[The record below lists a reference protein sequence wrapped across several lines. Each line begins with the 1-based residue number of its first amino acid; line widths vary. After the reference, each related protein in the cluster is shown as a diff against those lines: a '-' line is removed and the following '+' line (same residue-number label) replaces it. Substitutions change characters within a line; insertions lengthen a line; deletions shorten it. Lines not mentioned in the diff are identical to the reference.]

1 MSSQIIRTID
11 AHAAGAPLRLVVEGF
26 PSPPGSTMAEKRD
39 WVSANADG
47 LRRSLMLE
55 PRGHAD
61 MCGAVLTEPVSQAAH
76 AGVLFFENDGYSA
89 MSGHGIIA
97 VTTIALER
105 NLLMPGGDG
114 TAVVFDTPA
123 GVVRAKAVIRG
134 TAEKIRVDRV
144 SFVNV
149 PAFVMFAGLAIQAGG
164 RHFRADLA
172 YGGAF
177 YAIVDSEAAGVVIDG
192 AHVPELR
199 RTAAAIKRS
208 IDSAVRTIA
217 HPLEDVPAGLHGTI
231 FTGPAHAD
239 GADLRNVTVF
249 ADGQVDRS
257 PGGTGMSAVMS
268 VLDAMGLLDGGRAFV
283 EESIIGTRLFGR
295 IAGRTEVGSY
305 PAVVTEIEGSAWITG
320 EHTFAIDDGDPLKD
334 GFRLTP
340 F

>member
-1 MSSQIIRTID
+1 M
-11 AHAAGAPLRLVVEGF
+11 AA
-26 PSPPGSTMAEKRD
+26 KRD

-61 MCGAVLTEPVSQAAH
+61 MCGAVLTEPVSPGAH

-89 MSGHGIIA
+89 MSGHGVIA
-97 VTTIALER
+97 VMTIALER
-105 NLLMPGGDG
+105 MLLMPGGDG
-114 TAVVFDTPA
+114 TDVVFDTPA
-123 GVVRAKAVIRG
+123 GVVRAKAVIRAGASG
-134 TAEKIRVDRV
+134 TIRVERA

-149 PAFVMFAGLAIQAGG
+149 PAFVMFAGLAIQAAG
-164 RHFRADLA
+164 RPLRADIA

-177 YAIVDSEAAGVVIDG
+177 YAIVDSEAAGVAIDG

-199 RTAAAIKRS
+199 RTAAAIRRS
-208 IDSAVRTIA
+208 IESAVRTIA
-217 HPLEDVPAGLHGTI
+217 HPVDDVPTGLHGTI
-231 FTGPAHAD
+231 FTGPPHTE

-268 VLDAMGLLDGGRAFV
+268 VLDAMGLLDAGRPFV

-295 IAGRTEVGSY
+295 IAHRTEVGGY
-305 PAVVTEIEGSAWITG
+305 PAVVTDIEGSAWITG
-320 EHTFAIDDGDPLKD
+320 DHTFTVDDLDPLKG
-334 GFRLTP
+334 GFRL
-340 F
+340 